1 MYLTVWSVWYGDLT
15 CWQSLTP
22 WNPPQILL
30 CQVGLF
36 LSLFLSHCSKDLE
49 WWTIYSSNRQS
60 FIKQAAGR
68 ILNNRLV
75 SALLHLSYNLNRQKA
90 VGSALL
96 RLECGL
102 TLERVPHPPWL
113 LFLYFLSLPPEDWL
127 IQFYVKQGLCPPPKW
142 AYAQGQ
148 LRKWTCFLAEVLTLV
163 LDLLFHGLLFVCL
176 LSTWFCC
183 LRLLFLF

>member
-1 MYLTVWSVWYGDLT
+1 ML
-15 CWQSLTP
+15 
-22 WNPPQILL
+22 I

-36 LSLFLSHCSKDLE
+36 LSLWSCLIVAKIWNDGPL
-49 WWTIYSSNRQS
+49 SSNRQS
-60 FIKQAAGR
+60 VIKQAAGR

-102 TLERVPHPPWL
+102 TLEGVPHPPWL
-113 LFLYFLSLPPEDWL
+113 LFLYFLSLPPEAWL

-142 AYAQGQ
+142 AYAQRQ
-148 LRKWTCFLAEVLTLV
+148 LRKWTRFLAEVLTLV

-176 LSTWFCC
+176 FALHMVLLS
-183 LRLLFLF
+183 